1 MILRD
6 TVFPLFTS
14 RTLNQ
19 AGLLA
24 LVFAAYSLIPLIKE
38 YSIYRDVGDVPPEMH
53 AALSLMLG
61 ALLVFRTNTAYSRWW
76 EARTLWGSLVNA
88 SRNLAMKLVAFGN
101 MTADEGQDIRDKLAE
116 FPRLLMFHLRKP
128 TPLADPE
135 KPPIT
140 RHLPMALV
148 HQLYGWIESKH
159 RNGLIDGDELRV
171 IDAELARF
179 MDICGGCERI
189 ARTPLVRSYRI
200 FARQCIILFLLTFP
214 WGVAEAF
221 QWWTIPLTL
230 TMSYFMFGME
240 IVAEHVE
247 DPFGLDDDDLDLD
260 SLCDTIDKSVT
271 EVFRLPSE
279 SLSVTN

>member
-14 RTLNQ
+14 RTLYQ

-24 LVFAAYSLIPLIKE
+24 LGFAAYSLIPLLKE
-38 YSIYRDVGDVPPEMH
+38 NSIYRDIGDVPHEIH

-88 SRNLAMKLVAFGN
+88 SRNLSMKLVAFGHV
-101 MTADEGQDIRDKLAE
+101 TQDEAQDIRGKLAD
-116 FPRLLMFHLRKP
+116 FPRILTSHLRKP

-148 HQLYGWIESKH
+148 HQLYLWIERKRQS
-159 RNGLIDGDELRV
+159 GLIDGDELRV

-230 TMSYFMFGME
+230 TISYFMFGME

-271 EVFRLPSE
+271 EIFRSLTE
-279 SLSVTN
+279 SPNIS